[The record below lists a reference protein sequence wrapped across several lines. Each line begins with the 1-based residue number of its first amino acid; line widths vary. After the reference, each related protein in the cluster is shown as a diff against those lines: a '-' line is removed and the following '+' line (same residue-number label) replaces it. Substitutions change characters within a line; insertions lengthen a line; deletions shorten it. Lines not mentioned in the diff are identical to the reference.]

1 MLSEESNRMSNQTPS
16 QDSPS
21 NDDEF
26 DALFNELD
34 ARYSQNPVETDEMIE
49 EWSSILE
56 IPPDVLQVEQIWD
69 AERKK
74 AYLAENKHT
83 SFLKNFGEEDG

>member
-1 MLSEESNRMSNQTPS
+1 MSSAESNKMSNLTPS

-21 NDDEF
+21 SDDEF

-34 ARYSQNPVETDEMIE
+34 ARYRQDPNELNEMID
-49 EWSSILE
+49 EWSSMLE

-74 AYLAENKHT
+74 AYLATNKHT

>member
-16 QDSPS
+16 QDSLS

>member
-1 MLSEESNRMSNQTPS
+1 MEIDPRTGLWKHPQPYKKPVNQ
-16 QDSPS
+16 
-21 NDDEF
+21 
-26 DALFNELD
+26 
-34 ARYSQNPVETDEMIE
+34 TDEMIE

>member
-16 QDSPS
+16 QDSLS

-34 ARYSQNPVETDEMIE
+34 ARYSQTPAETDEIIE
-49 EWSSILE
+49 EWSSVLE

-74 AYLAENKHT
+74 AYFAENKHT